1 MVFINHLLSH
11 KKAGFHLQQ
20 KILGKKVEQ
29 ALPGRGFSP
38 LQSMPVES
46 KRACGAHG
54 FYVGHRETA
63 KQYARNDVQVAD
75 ILDDVSDNETGSR
88 FGQSRE
94 CKEMTEEMESADS
107 LCSCLLRS

>member
-29 ALPGRGFSP
+29 ALPGRGLSP

-46 KRACGAHG
+46 KRACGVHG

-63 KQYARNDVQVAD
+63 KRYARNNVQVAD
-75 ILDDVSDNETGSR
+75 ILDDVSDNETASR
-88 FGQSRE
+88 FGHESRE
-94 CKEMTEEMESADS
+94 
-107 LCSCLLRS
+107 